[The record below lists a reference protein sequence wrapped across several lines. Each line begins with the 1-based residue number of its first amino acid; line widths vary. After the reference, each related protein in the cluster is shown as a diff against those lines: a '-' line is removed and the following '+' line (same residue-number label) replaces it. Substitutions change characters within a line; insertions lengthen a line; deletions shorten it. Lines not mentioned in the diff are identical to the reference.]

1 MSQLYYLDLKKIHGA
16 EAAKQIIE
24 SRLSHLDELMSVA
37 EEEGLTEE
45 SQCRKV
51 DT

>member
-1 MSQLYYLDLKKIHGA
+1 MSQLYYLDLKKKHSA

-37 EEEGLTEE
+37 EEEGWTEE
-45 SQCRKV
+45 SQCHKV